1 MSEKLVRIKN
11 AKRNSV
17 FNYYLPI
24 LSDKEDTEFV
34 RDKPYPDVNWEDQ
47 GYRILTL
54 FRLWNALE
62 YAYPYIDYTNNKWST
77 LLAKYLPE
85 FIETSSE
92 SDLNHSIKKVLAEIN
107 DSHGLIQ
114 FPGSS
119 KPMRKPALGLTQ
131 AKDGEF
137 VVEFTMQNE
146 IERGSVILAVNDK
159 KVSDIVE
166 EYRPVIPSSN
176 ERGLLRNV
184 RNLLLL
190 TPDSIIKLTVK
201 YNNVVS
207 QKMIQTSTPN
217 MPFKGKKGLE
227 QYDLRSKGIIYVN
240 AGGKVA
246 AEDLEVIMKNKIKTA
261 KGLIL
266 DLREYPRT
274 NALSIIGKYLGVNQ
288 DALMWLSLNSKKVP
302 GNYFLDAVMNGEPG
316 QDTEQFKGKIAILVN
331 ENTQS
336 FGEMCS
342 IIFRGSPHCV
352 IIGTQTAGANGHV
365 GYLYLPRAIKAKFTA
380 AGAFY
385 PNWGMNQRSGV
396 KIDIPVEQTVEDIK
410 AGEDVWIRKAIEYL
424 VNVN

>member
-1 MSEKLVRIKN
+1 M
-11 AKRNSV
+11 
-17 FNYYLPI
+17 
-24 LSDKEDTEFV
+24 
-34 RDKPYPDVNWEDQ
+34 
-47 GYRILTL
+47 
-54 FRLWNALE
+54 
-62 YAYPYIDYTNNKWST
+62 
-77 LLAKYLPE
+77 
-85 FIETSSE
+85 
-92 SDLNHSIKKVLAEIN
+92 
-107 DSHGLIQ
+107 
-114 FPGSS
+114 
-119 KPMRKPALGLTQ
+119 
-131 AKDGEF
+131 
-137 VVEFTMQNE
+137 
-146 IERGSVILAVNDK
+146 
-159 KVSDIVE
+159 
-166 EYRPVIPSSN
+166 
-176 ERGLLRNV
+176 
-184 RNLLLL
+184 
-190 TPDSIIKLTVK
+190 
-201 YNNVVS
+201 
-207 QKMIQTSTPN
+207 
-217 MPFKGKKGLE
+217 
-227 QYDLRSKGIIYVN
+227 N

-302 GNYFLDAVMNGEPG
+302 GNYFLDTVMNGEPG

-342 IIFRGSPHCV
+342 IIFRGSPHSV